1 MASKYMVKVNSTYFA
16 LHTTN
21 RTIFVTFRH
30 KRHAEKTK
38 NMIEHY
44 LYSHKTLP
52 TMAPEKENA
61 IQMKGDVTWIKSLW
75 GLHVQE
81 IDQCV
86 IDVLST
92 THSAS
97 VLDVFHMDDT
107 DYDQIFNMAFN
118 GNLFGCD
125 FMDLDKTKEFL
136 DSLV

>member
-1 MASKYMVKVNSTYFA
+1 
-16 LHTTN
+16 
-21 RTIFVTFRH
+21 
-30 KRHAEKTK
+30 
-38 NMIEHY
+38 
-44 LYSHKTLP
+44 
-52 TMAPEKENA
+52 MAPEKENA